1 MEAVEGM
8 MRNRD
13 PQIIRRLIASL
24 LAVMMAFVG
33 ALPAQA
39 QSGRLPLIRDAEI
52 EGLMR
57 IYTRPILK
65 AAGLNPKAVRV
76 YLISDP
82 RINAFVAGGQRIFI
96 NTGLLTESPTPNEVI
111 GVLAHETGHIA
122 GGHLA
127 RIGSELD
134 RASVTAIVGML
145 VGLAAMVGGAATGQ
159 TEAAQAGQGVMMGSR
174 GLAQRNILTY
184 QRSMESAAD
193 QAALKYLKATG
204 QSPKGMLTLFEKLA
218 SQSIAT
224 LQNVSPYVMSHP
236 MPFERIRNLETAAKA
251 SPYFD
256 KKDPPE
262 LMLRHQLMQ
271 AKLAGYQNSAKAVFR
286 DYPTS
291 DQSMPARY
299 ARAIAMYRQG
309 DIKNALPVLDSLI
322 KDLPENPYFW
332 ELKGQALLESGR
344 PSEALEPIRK
354 AMKLLPNSGL
364 IQILMAQALIGTNN
378 KDNAK
383 EAVSL
388 LKKAQRTENDMPVLY
403 QYLGMAYGKMGD
415 IPRAELATAEFAMLR
430 GDRKLALDKANAAQ
444 KLFKTGTPEWTRAN
458 DILTFASRK

>member
-1 MEAVEGM
+1 M

-13 PQIIRRLIASL
+13 PQIIRKFIASL
-24 LAVMMAFVG
+24 LAMMMAFAG

-145 VGLAAMVGGAATGQ
+145 VGLAAMVGGAAAGQ
-159 TEAAQAGQGVMMGSR
+159 TEAAQAGQGVMMGSQ
-174 GLAQRNILTY
+174 GLAQRNVLTY

-236 MPFERIRNLETAAKA
+236 MPFERIRNLETAARA

-332 ELKGQALLESGR
+332 ELKGQALMESGR

-354 AMKLLPNSGL
+354 AMKLLPNNGL

-378 KDNAK
+378 KNNAK
-383 EAVSL
+383 EAV
-388 LKKAQRTENDMPVLY
+388 
-403 QYLGMAYGKMGD
+403 
-415 IPRAELATAEFAMLR
+415 
-430 GDRKLALDKANAAQ
+430 
-444 KLFKTGTPEWTRAN
+444 
-458 DILTFASRK
+458 

>member
-1 MEAVEGM
+1 M
-8 MRNRD
+8 
-13 PQIIRRLIASL
+13 
-24 LAVMMAFVG
+24 MMAFAG

-145 VGLAAMVGGAATGQ
+145 VGLAAMVGGAAAGQ
-159 TEAAQAGQGVMMGSR
+159 TEAAQAGQGVMMGSQ
-174 GLAQRNILTY
+174 GLAQRNVLTY

-299 ARAIAMYRQG
+299 ARAIAMFRQG

-332 ELKGQALLESGR
+332 ELKGQALMEVGR

-378 KDNAK
+378 KNNAK

>member
-1 MEAVEGM
+1 M

-13 PQIIRRLIASL
+13 PQIIRKFIASL
-24 LAVMMAFVG
+24 LAMMMAFAG

-145 VGLAAMVGGAATGQ
+145 VGLAAMVGGAAAGQ
-159 TEAAQAGQGVMMGSR
+159 TEAAQAGQGVMMGSQ
-174 GLAQRNILTY
+174 GLAQRNVLTY

-236 MPFERIRNLETAAKA
+236 MPFERIRNLETAARA

-332 ELKGQALLESGR
+332 ELKGQALMESGR

-378 KDNAK
+378 KNNAK

>member
-1 MEAVEGM
+1 M

-13 PQIIRRLIASL
+13 PKIIRRLIASL
-24 LAVMMAFVG
+24 LALMMACVG
-33 ALPAQA
+33 AMPAQA

-159 TEAAQAGQGVMMGSR
+159 TEAAQAGQGVMMGSQ
-174 GLAQRNILTY
+174 GLAQRNVLTY

-218 SQSIAT
+218 GQSIAT

-236 MPFERIRNLETAAKA
+236 MPFERIRNLETAARA

>member
-1 MEAVEGM
+1 

-13 PQIIRRLIASL
+13 PQFIRRFIASL
-24 LAVMMAFVG
+24 LAMMMAFAG

-145 VGLAAMVGGAATGQ
+145 VGLAAMVGGAAAGQ
-159 TEAAQAGQGVMMGSR
+159 TEAAQAGQGVMMGSQ
-174 GLAQRNILTY
+174 GLAQRNVLTY

-236 MPFERIRNLETAAKA
+236 MPFERIRNLETAARA

-309 DIKNALPVLDSLI
+309 DIKNALPVLGSLI

-332 ELKGQALLESGR
+332 ELKGQALMESGR

-354 AMKLLPNSGL
+354 AMKLLPNNGL

-378 KDNAK
+378 KNNAK

>member
-1 MEAVEGM
+1 M

-24 LAVMMAFVG
+24 LAMMMAFVG

-122 GGHLA
+122 GGHLS

-145 VGLAAMVGGAATGQ
+145 VGLAAMVGGAAAGQ
-159 TEAAQAGQGVMMGSR
+159 TEAAQAGQGVMMGSQ
-174 GLAQRNILTY
+174 GLAQRNVLTY

-236 MPFERIRNLETAAKA
+236 MPFERIRNLETAARA

-332 ELKGQALLESGR
+332 ELKGQALIESGR

-378 KDNAK
+378 KNNAK

>member
-1 MEAVEGM
+1 M

-13 PQIIRRLIASL
+13 PQIIRRFIASL
-24 LAVMMAFVG
+24 LAMMMAFAG

-145 VGLAAMVGGAATGQ
+145 VGLAAMVGGAAAGQ
-159 TEAAQAGQGVMMGSR
+159 TEAAQAGQGVMMGSQ
-174 GLAQRNILTY
+174 GLAQRNVLTY

-236 MPFERIRNLETAAKA
+236 MPFERIRNLETAARA

-332 ELKGQALLESGR
+332 ELKGQALMESGR

-354 AMKLLPNSGL
+354 AMKLLPNNGL

-378 KDNAK
+378 KNNAK